1 MSLNVNQRRT
11 VAVTLRH
18 LEETLVN
25 IERVIHRSEQGI
37 LYRRVAS
44 FTPHQREQ
52 IDALIRAMRVEIRQA
67 AIQFDLPIEEQNA
80 TRYVMGT
87 LVLMWEMLEDARPR
101 KLASYGAVDSALEET
116 LDPILQRL
124 IELSFQITDIARGEN
139 LE

>member
-1 MSLNVNQRRT
+1 MSLNVNQRRA

-18 LEETLVN
+18 LEETLAN
-25 IERVIHRSEQGI
+25 IDRVIHRGEQGI

-52 IDALIRAMRVEIRQA
+52 INRLITAMRAEIRRA
-67 AIQFDLPIEEQNA
+67 AIQFDLPVEDQDA
-80 TRYVMGT
+80 VRYVVGT
-87 LVLMWEMLEDARPR
+87 LALMWEMLEDARPR
-101 KLASYGAVDSALEET
+101 KLANYGAVDPALEET

-124 IELSFQITDIARGEN
+124 IELSFRITDVARGES